1 MLQNC
6 TITQEFMVL
15 NRFVAADWSTGR
27 PSSGR
32 LFCNKFVG
40 SDTAQTTAAC
50 DVEVI
55 YLRVTYIG
63 CESLYLSLSLSVCLP
78 GTYQRGRAQISV
90 TGIAGLHRPTHSR
103 RQPPTMR

>member
-1 MLQNC
+1 
-6 TITQEFMVL
+6 MVL
-15 NRFVAADWSTGR
+15 NEFVAADWSTGR

-40 SDTAQTTAAC
+40 SDIAQTTAAC

-63 CESLYLSLSLSVCLP
+63 YESLSLSLSLSLSVD
-78 GTYQRGRAQISV
+78 RK
-90 TGIAGLHRPTHSR
+90 
-103 RQPPTMR
+103 